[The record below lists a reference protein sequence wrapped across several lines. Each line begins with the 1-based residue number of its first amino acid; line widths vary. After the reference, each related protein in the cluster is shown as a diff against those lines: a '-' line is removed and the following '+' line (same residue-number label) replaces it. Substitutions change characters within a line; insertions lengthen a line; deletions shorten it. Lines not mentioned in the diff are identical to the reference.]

1 MGVHP
6 PPPWESILYHSK
18 TMYAGGVSDGLTEMD
33 LLKFTDAH
41 FTALNWPTGGLGTP
55 GHAWHHSIMKN

>member
-1 MGVHP
+1 MGKYLISLKNHVCR
-6 PPPWESILYHSK
+6 
-18 TMYAGGVSDGLTEMD
+18 GVSDGLPEMD